1 MCELFVGGR
10 GEESV
15 KAFDSSLSPADFGWL
30 VGWLVGR
37 LVGRL
42 GNLTTFDS
50 RVSPVGSSQAKVAR
64 VPEMQGSASHGHT
77 GAVIS
82 S

>member
-1 MCELFVGGR
+1 MCEQFVGGR
-10 GEESV
+10 GEGLLE
-15 KAFDSSLSPADFGWL
+15 AFDSSLNLAGF
-30 VGWLVGR
+30 GWLVGR

-42 GNLTTFDS
+42 GNLTTFDR
-50 RVSPVGSSQAKVAR
+50 RVSLAGSSQAKVAR